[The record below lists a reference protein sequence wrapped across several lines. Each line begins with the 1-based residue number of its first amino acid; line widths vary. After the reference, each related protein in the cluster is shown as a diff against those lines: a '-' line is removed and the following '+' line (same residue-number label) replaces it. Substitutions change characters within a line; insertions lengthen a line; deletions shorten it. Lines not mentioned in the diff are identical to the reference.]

1 MGSVFERLSDEQL
14 NRYMK
19 YFNTVVTNR
28 FSDMDDFYQNII
40 WDDKLAKKIGAPVG
54 IREIDRLDLEYLYY
68 ILDNN
73 PELGPYLRRPKLND
87 FTVDWVTEERVRI
100 KYTRT
105 GGIETYIPDSID
117 SSYLQTLKSDDY
129 INPWDWELT
138 DEDSYDSDIYDDYFD
153 V

>member
-1 MGSVFERLSDEQL
+1 MGSIFERLSDEQL
-14 NRYMK
+14 NKYMK
-19 YFNTVVTNR
+19 YFNTVVTYR
-28 FSDMDDFYQNII
+28 FSDMEDFYQNII
-40 WDDKLAKKIGAPVG
+40 WNEKLSNKLRAPLG
-54 IREIDRLDLEYLYY
+54 IRDIDRLDLEYLYY
-68 ILDNN
+68 LLENN
-73 PELGPYLRRPKLND
+73 PDNGPYLRRPQLNEIS
-87 FTVDWVTEERVRI
+87 VDWVTEERVRI

-105 GGIETYIPDSID
+105 GDIETYIPDNID